1 MEFDL
6 SEDQRLMEASIAR
19 LLRERYGFEQRRAYQ
34 KTPEGWSRDMWR
46 RYAELGLLGL
56 PFDEAHGG
64 LGATAVE
71 TMIVM
76 NAFGRALVLEP
87 YLPTVILC
95 GGLLR
100 HGGNAALCREVI
112 PRIVNGETTLALA
125 CQERQSR
132 YDLFDVLTD
141 ARANGSGWTLSG
153 KKGLVLNGAE
163 ADALIVSARLA
174 GGPRERQGIGLFLVD
189 AQAPGV
195 SRHGYATQD
204 GLRAAD
210 IAFDNVAVGA
220 EQVVGAPG
228 DDILLLER
236 LVGEATAALI
246 AEAVGAMAA
255 LHELTV
261 GYLKQR
267 KQFGRPLG
275 DFQVLQHRAVDML
288 IMLEQATSM
297 YYYATMMAG
306 HENAAERDKAI
317 SAAKVQIGRSAR
329 FIGEQA
335 VQLHGGIGM
344 TLEYSAGHYFKRLA
358 MIDVTFGDT
367 HYHLRRLA
375 RGGSLFEPYAV

>member
-1 MEFDL
+1 MPRGH
-6 SEDQRLMEASIAR
+6 SAH
-19 LLRERYGFEQRRAYQ
+19 RY
-34 KTPEGWSRDMWR
+34 
-46 RYAELGLLGL
+46 
-56 PFDEAHGG
+56 
-64 LGATAVE
+64 
-71 TMIVM
+71 
-76 NAFGRALVLEP
+76 
-87 YLPTVILC
+87 
-95 GGLLR
+95 
-100 HGGNAALCREVI
+100 
-112 PRIVNGETTLALA
+112 GETTLALA

-132 YDLFDVLTD
+132 YDLFDVASE
-141 ARANGSGWTLSG
+141 ARANGSGWFLSG

-220 EQVVGAPG
+220 EQAVGAPG

-236 LVGEATAALI
+236 VVGEATAALI

-297 YYYATMMAG
+297 SYYATMMAG
-306 HENAAERDKAI
+306 HENAEERDKAI
-317 SAAKVQIGRSAR
+317 SAAKVQIGCSAR

-367 HYHLRRLA
+367 QYHLRRLA